1 MIIFS
6 DGLFNSVPESDLFY
20 QVIANS
26 VVWHSKWE
34 SCKSESVDSIETAH
48 YMVIGSGEGGNIKLV
63 SSEELIG
70 LVNVVVT
77 VFPIFLNMVLHFV
90 HVDIRHPTVNI
101 HDGQIKILSR
111 KIQVLKF
118 GFHFLSAPT
127 YIWSFTFILIFPQ
140 FMQRIIDLFKLEF
153 KFIDKFLGFDVRTLL
168 VFFHS

>member
-6 DGLFNSVPESDLFY
+6 DSLFNSVPKSNIFY

-34 SCKSESVDSIETAH
+34 SCKCQSIDSIKTTH
-48 YMVIGSGEGGNIKLV
+48 YMVISSREGGNIKLV

-77 VFPIFLNMVLHFV
+77 FFPIFINMVLQLV
-90 HVDIRHPTVNI
+90 HINIRHPTVNI
-101 HDGQIKILSR
+101 HDSQIKILGA

-118 GFHFLSAPT
+118 GLHLLSAPT
-127 YIWSFTFILIFPQ
+127 YIRSFAFVLIFPQ
-140 FMQRIIDLFKLEF
+140 LMQRVIDLFKLGL
-153 KFIDKFLGFDVRTLL
+153 KLIDKFLGFDVWTLF